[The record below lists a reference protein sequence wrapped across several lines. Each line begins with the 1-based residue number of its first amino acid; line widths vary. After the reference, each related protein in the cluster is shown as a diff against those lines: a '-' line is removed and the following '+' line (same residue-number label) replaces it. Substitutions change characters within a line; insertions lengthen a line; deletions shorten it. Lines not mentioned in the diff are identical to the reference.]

1 MQNKLLL
8 LEDVVNLGRSGDIVT
23 VKPGYARNFLLPQKK
38 AVVANKFAL
47 RLQVRLVE
55 ERQKKADAD
64 RKESEAVAA
73 QMAEV
78 QLSTEVKVDP
88 EGRLYGSVAISDIMK
103 ILESAGVVVEKN
115 QIVLPHPIKTLG
127 AHEIQLKLKEGVIA
141 TVCLTVNSDNPLAV
155 EELAP
160 VSEETVVEEEV

>member
-8 LEDVVNLGRSGDIVT
+8 LEDVINLGRSGDIVT
-23 VKPGYARNFLLPQKK
+23 VKPGFARNFLVPQKK

-47 RLQVRLVE
+47 RLQARLVE
-55 ERQKKADAD
+55 ERQKKAEAD

-78 QLSTEVKVDP
+78 QLSTEVKVDA
-88 EGRLYGSVAISDIMK
+88 EGRLYGSVAVVDIMK
-103 ILESAGVVVEKN
+103 ILESAEVIVEKN

-127 AHEIQLKLKEGVIA
+127 EHEIQLKLKEGVVA
-141 TVCLTVNSDNPLAV
+141 TLRLTVKSDKPLA
-155 EELAP
+155 EEVAP
-160 VSEETVVEEEV
+160 VSKEAPVEEV